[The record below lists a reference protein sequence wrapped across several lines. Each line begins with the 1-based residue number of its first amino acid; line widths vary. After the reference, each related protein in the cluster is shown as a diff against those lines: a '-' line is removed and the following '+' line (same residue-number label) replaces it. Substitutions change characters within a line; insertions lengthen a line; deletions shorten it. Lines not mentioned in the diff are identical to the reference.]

1 MTPTVNKGIITALL
15 LGSTSLGLVSTAAMA
30 ADVATHQQGHVLELA
45 ADAPDQHVVV
55 KGDTLW
61 DIAALFL
68 KSPWRWPEI
77 WQLNQQQ
84 IKDPH
89 WIYPGQV
96 VWLDK
101 SGEQPRLRIG
111 NPLSQDAG
119 TERLS
124 PRIYGED
131 NAQAIASIPQRLIEP
146 FLSQPLVV
154 EAGALDSA
162 PRIVA
167 TEEDRV
173 IVGTGNVAYVNAIDG
188 NQTHWQL
195 YRPGRAL
202 VDPETRAVLGH
213 EAFYLGDARVTRS
226 GSPATV
232 EITKSVQEIG
242 RGDRLVVAA
251 QAQLVNYVPH
261 APSQPIKARIMS
273 IYGALAEGATYSI
286 VTLSRGAKEGVKVGH
301 VLALSR
307 AGAEVEER
315 FQGEKQRY
323 QLPEERYGLLFV
335 FRTFDHVAYALVMN
349 VSRPVKVGDSVGN
362 P

>member
-1 MTPTVNKGIITALL
+1 MTPTVKKGIITALL
-15 LGSTSLGLVSTAAMA
+15 LGSTSLGLVSTTTMA
-30 ADVATHQQGHVLELA
+30 ADGVQQQGNVLELA
-45 ADAPDQHVVV
+45 ADAPERHVVV

-96 VWLDK
+96 VWLDR
-101 SGEQPRLRIG
+101 SGDQPRLRIG
-111 NPLSQDAG
+111 EPLAAG
-119 TERLS
+119 GQRLA
-124 PRIYGED
+124 PRVYAED
-131 NAQAIASIPQRLIEP
+131 NAQAIASIAPRLIEP

-154 EAGALDSA
+154 EADALDSA

-167 TEEDRV
+167 TQEDRV
-173 IVGTGNVAYVNAIDG
+173 IVGVGNVAYVNELEDAKAR
-188 NQTHWQL
+188 WQV

-202 VDPETRAVLGH
+202 IDPQTRTVLGH
-213 EAFYLGDARVTRS
+213 EAFYLGDARVTQPGR
-226 GSPATV
+226 PATI
-232 EITKSVQEIG
+232 EITRSVQEIG
-242 RGDRLVVAA
+242 RGDRLVMAA
-251 QAQLVNYVPH
+251 RPQLVNYVPH
-261 APSQPIKARIMS
+261 APNQPIKAQVMS
-273 IYGALAEGATYSI
+273 IYGALAEAATHSI
-286 VTLSRGAKEGVKVGH
+286 VTLSRGAKDGLEVGH

-307 AGAEVEER
+307 AGSQVDER
-315 FQGEKQRY
+315 YKGEKLHY

-335 FRTFDHVAYALVMN
+335 FRTFDRVAYALVMN
-349 VSRPVKVGDSVGN
+349 VTRPVKIGDSVVN